1 MGCATP
7 QRRFRGQPKSST
19 VVILDR
25 SGRAVVSSPFPMTSK
40 LLAVATLALTTAA
53 VPASAEIVF
62 LTSGRTF
69 SVKSH
74 QVEGDRITLAL
85 RGGGEITCD
94 RALIAK
100 IEPDEV
106 PYVEPQTDAPRTPA
120 VPADPQESL
129 EGPYAEIIAR
139 AAEAHGVNPMLV
151 RALIQVESGYRP
163 RARSPKGAMG
173 LMQLMPST
181 ARAYKVGNP
190 FEPKA
195 NIEAG
200 IKHLKSLID
209 RFRGVELALAA
220 YNAGPGAV
228 EKFKG
233 VPPYR
238 ETRSYVSRILVLAGL
253 K

>member
-1 MGCATP
+1 MNS
-7 QRRFRGQPKSST
+7 RFW
-19 VVILDR
+19 VF
-25 SGRAVVSSPFPMTSK
+25 A
-40 LLAVATLALTTAA
+40 AVATLAFLTTA

-62 LTSGRTF
+62 LKSGRTL

-74 QVEGDRITLAL
+74 KVEGERITLTL
-85 RGGGEITCD
+85 RGGGEVTCD
-94 RALIAK
+94 KTVVDK

-106 PYVEPQTDAPRTPA
+106 PYIEPPVEKAEPTQEAPAAGP
-120 VPADPQESL
+120 VQEDRPVL
-129 EGPYAEIIAR
+129 DGTPYAEIIAA
-139 AAEAHGVNPMLV
+139 AAEAHGVDPLLV

-163 RARSPKGAMG
+163 RARSPRGAMG

-181 ARAYKVGNP
+181 AREYNVRHP

-200 IKHLKSLID
+200 IKHLKTLID
-209 RFRGVELALAA
+209 RFGDDVGLALAA

-228 EKFKG
+228 EKFNG
-233 VPPYR
+233 IPPYR
-238 ETRSYVSRILVLAGL
+238 ETRSYVSRILALAGL

>member
-1 MGCATP
+1 MN
-7 QRRFRGQPKSST
+7 
-19 VVILDR
+19 
-25 SGRAVVSSPFPMTSK
+25 SK
-40 LLAVATLALTTAA
+40 LLAVATLALTTVAL
-53 VPASAEIVF
+53 PASAEIVF

-74 QVEGDRITLAL
+74 QVDGDRITLTL
-85 RGGGEITCD
+85 RSGGDITCN
-94 RALIAK
+94 RALIEK
-100 IEPDEV
+100 ILPDEV
-106 PYVEPQTDAPRTPA
+106 PYVEPQPEAPQTPA
-120 VPADPQESL
+120 APAVQQASPLD
-129 EGPYAEIIAR
+129 GPYAEIIAR

-163 RARSPKGAMG
+163 RARSRKGAMG

-238 ETRSYVSRILVLAGL
+238 ETRSYVSRILLLAGL